1 MIFNISPRQCCPQKG
16 DFVQDSFA
24 RFDML
29 EIPRKQK
36 LRPLAWAISYPDVW
50 KHNAKIQKIDMEGI
64 KPPYILLCNHSAF
77 LDFKVT
83 TAAIFPHR
91 ANYVVAI
98 DGFTSPT
105 RKGFTS
111 REWLLRTVGCICKR
125 KFTNDAILVRQ
136 LNRVVKNGDI
146 AVLYPEARYSLCGT
160 NAVLPESLGKLCK
173 LLKVPVVSLIMHGH
187 HVNSPVWH
195 LGDRGVKPVESELT
209 CLFTAE
215 TLANASSEEVNQ
227 RINETFAYDDFAWQ
241 REKGI
246 HISHPKR
253 AEGLHK
259 VLYQCPHCNAE
270 YHMASEGTALFCK
283 ACGKRWEMDELGCL
297 CATSGETEFSH
308 IPDWYEWERKNVRCE
323 VESGSYAF
331 SAPVRVMSLPNASGY
346 IPIGEGTLT
355 HNMDGF
361 TVRGTGV
368 YGDFEMEK
376 PVPSLYSCHIE
387 LNYLGKYGDC
397 VDLNTLEDTWYC
409 YPYNCEFS
417 VVKIALATEEL
428 YQRHLRTKTQA

>member
-1 MIFNISPRQCCPQKG
+1 M
-16 DFVQDSFA
+16 QDSFE

-29 EIPRKQK
+29 ATPKKQK

-50 KHNAKIQKIDMEGI
+50 KHRAKIRKINMEGV
-64 KPPYILLCNHSAF
+64 KPPYILLCNHNAF

-105 RKGFTS
+105 KKGFAS
-111 REWLLRTVGCICKR
+111 REGLLRTVGCICKR

-136 LNRVVKNGDI
+136 LGRVVRNGDI
-146 AVLYPEARYSLCGT
+146 AVLYPEARYALCGT

-187 HVNSPVWH
+187 HVNSPVWN

-215 TLANASSEEVNQ
+215 ALAKASSEEVN
-227 RINETFAYDDFAWQ
+227 RVINEAFQYDDFAWQ
-241 REKGI
+241 RERGI
-246 HISHPKR
+246 RISYPKR

-259 VLYQCPHCNAE
+259 VLYQCPHCRAE
-270 YHMASEGTALFCK
+270 NQMDSVGAELFCK
-283 ACGKRWEMDELGCL
+283 SCGKRWEMDELGVL
-297 CATSGETEFSH
+297 HAKNGETEFSH
-308 IPDWYEWERKNVRCE
+308 IPDWYEWERANVRTE
-323 VESGSYAF
+323 VETGTYSF
-331 SAPVRVMSLPNASGY
+331 TAPVRVMSLPNANGY
-346 IPIGEGTLT
+346 VHIGDGILT

-361 TVRGTGV
+361 TVRGTGA
-368 YGDFEMEK
+368 YGDFEMVK
-376 PVPSLYSCHIE
+376 PVSSLYSSHIE

-397 VDLNTLEDTWYC
+397 VDLNTLEDSWYC
-409 YPYNCEFS
+409 YPQVDHFS
-417 VVKIALATEEL
+417 IVKIALATEEL
-428 YQRHLRTKTQA
+428 YQHHMRNKKQD